1 MTPQELQ
8 LKIEKKEND
17 IQKIEKRIA
26 KWIEGMNDDA
36 KELLSRCE
44 VTYDDPT
51 YKSTFQEYLQYKV
64 SHDSDPTVFRQ
75 DYQSKGPNFQ
85 EAYSAYRDLAEAKFT
100 LSKYKEKLAKM
111 QSFEQE
117 ERIPVIWEFLQNWR
131 ADAYEFFVENSEEYG
146 KLMKGF
152 EDALEEFK
160 NSGYYKSL
168 TSNGRKNDAYYEWKN
183 KYFRNIHSLTKEI
196 YLGNGRY
203 DEVKLNKLLDKDVD
217 AKYKD
222 FIARI
227 QDKAGK
233 IVDATDLRISG
244 NGAINGIVIG
254 ESNKVKVE
262 TIMAGGYNQDV
273 IVNVKH
279 GQILHYRVLVNII
292 K

>member
-1 MTPQELQ
+1 MTEQELQ
-8 LKIEKKEND
+8 LRIEKKEEAIN
-17 IQKIEKRIA
+17 KIEKRII
-26 KWIEGMNDDA
+26 KWTRGMNDEA
-36 KELLSRCE
+36 KAILQKCE
-44 VTYDDPT
+44 VIYDDPT
-51 YKSTFQEYLQYKV
+51 YKQSYLDWAEYKNNHSEDL
-64 SHDSDPTVFRQ
+64 TVFNP
-75 DYQSKGPNFQ
+75 DYSKGPNFQ

-117 ERIPVIWEFLQNWR
+117 ERIPIIWEFLQNWR
-131 ADAYEFFVENSEEYG
+131 ADAYEFFVENSGEYG

-160 NSGYYKSL
+160 NSDYYKSL
-168 TSNGRKNDAYYEWKN
+168 TSYGKKNDAYYEWKN

-217 AKYKD
+217 TKYKD

-262 TIMAGGYNQDV
+262 TIIAGGYNQDV